1 MNVSVFIVFLSF
13 IFFFT
18 LPAQPAFPR
27 LPPHQAP
34 SPPSGPTIATST
46 YLEGEVCSRC
56 FAEGQNSQSPDC
68 RSCYSP
74 GAQCVSLWPGVDIKG
89 DRYET
94 YTLYTKSDPSRA
106 KPAEKDPNPKPMA
119 ASWAPCLC
127 QGPCLLSPSGGQ
139 EGRPVRQEAE
149 GTGSVHGTPQSRF
162 K

>member
-27 LPPHQAP
+27 LPPRQAA

-56 FAEGQNSQSPDC
+56 FAEEQNSQSPDC

-74 GAQCVSLWPGVDIKG
+74 GAQCVSL
-89 DRYET
+89 
-94 YTLYTKSDPSRA
+94 
-106 KPAEKDPNPKPMA
+106 
-119 ASWAPCLC
+119 
-127 QGPCLLSPSGGQ
+127 
-139 EGRPVRQEAE
+139 
-149 GTGSVHGTPQSRF
+149 
-162 K
+162 

>member
-1 MNVSVFIVFLSF
+1 MNASVLIVFLSF

-18 LPAQPAFPR
+18 LPAHPAFPR
-27 LPPHQAP
+27 LPP
-34 SPPSGPTIATST
+34 PPLSGPTIATST

-89 DRYET
+89 DRCET
-94 YTLYTKSDPSRA
+94 YALVCKVRPPQSKAGRESPGPQAHGCFLSTLLVPRATPAVTKWRTRRQ
-106 KPAEKDPNPKPMA
+106 
-119 ASWAPCLC
+119 ASQAHRL
-127 QGPCLLSPSGGQ
+127 
-139 EGRPVRQEAE
+139 EA
-149 GTGSVHGTPQSRF
+149 GCTGSVPGSPQSRS